1 MTECG
6 TAGLVSA
13 LSENVIALQ
22 SAQAS
27 YIAIYLSAVFA
38 FILAAYTA
46 GYKMTR
52 LQVSICN
59 FLFTLFSFI
68 IILRIVAI
76 GAGMN
81 EVLIDL
87 TDLQGESEM
96 ARYNLMDQSVRLLV
110 ATFVWSSGAIC
121 ALIFMWSVRRP
132 KTK

>member
-1 MTECG
+1 MNDCG
-6 TAGLVSA
+6 TAELVSA

-46 GYKMTR
+46 GDNMTR

-59 FLFTLFSFI
+59 FLFTLFSFVI
-68 IILRIVAI
+68 IIRIVAL

-87 TDLQGESEM
+87 ADIQGESEM
-96 ARYNLMDQSVRLLV
+96 ARYNLMDQSVRLFV

-121 ALIFMWSVRRP
+121 ALIFMWSIRHP
-132 KTK
+132 KTE

>member
-6 TAGLVSA
+6 AVEQLNA

-46 GYKMTR
+46 GDKMTR

-59 FLFTLFSFI
+59 SLFTLFSFVI
-68 IILRIVAI
+68 ISRIIAL

-81 EVLIDL
+81 ELLIDL
-87 TDLQGESEM
+87 TAIQGESEM
-96 ARYNLMDQSVRLLV
+96 ARYNLMAKSVRLIV
-110 ATFVWSSGAIC
+110 ATSVWSSGTIC
-121 ALIFMWSVRRP
+121 ALVFMWSVRHP
-132 KTK
+132 KTE

>member
-6 TAGLVSA
+6 AVEQLNA

-46 GYKMTR
+46 GDKMTR
-52 LQVSICN
+52 FQVSICN
-59 FLFTLFSFI
+59 SLFTLFSFV
-68 IILRIVAI
+68 IILRIIAL

-81 EVLIDL
+81 ELLIDL
-87 TDLQGESEM
+87 TDIHGESEM
-96 ARYNLMDQSVRLLV
+96 ARYNLMDQSVRLFV
-110 ATFVWSSGAIC
+110 ATSVWSSGAIC
-121 ALIFMWSVRRP
+121 ALVFMWSVRHP
-132 KTK
+132 KTE

>member
-6 TAGLVSA
+6 AVEQLNA

-46 GYKMTR
+46 GDKMTR

-59 FLFTLFSFI
+59 SLFTLFSFVI
-68 IILRIVAI
+68 ISRIIAL

-81 EVLIDL
+81 ELLIDL
-87 TDLQGESEM
+87 SAIQGESEM
-96 ARYNLMDQSVRLLV
+96 ARYNLMDKSVRLIV
-110 ATFVWSSGAIC
+110 ATSVWSSGTIC
-121 ALIFMWSVRRP
+121 ALIFMWSVRHP
-132 KTK
+132 KTE